1 MLTNRFLNL
10 YKQNEDQKLMGRCG
24 SRGDL
29 YEILSLLARTLFTR
43 VVRVI
48 LLPEISSETI
58 GGKICDLHPL
68 LRHLSRVSS

>member
-1 MLTNRFLNL
+1 MLNNRFLNL

-24 SRGDL
+24 SCDDL

-48 LLPEISSETI
+48 LLLEISSEMI
-58 GGKICDLHPL
+58 GGKICDLHPP